1 MVNAFIFPAL
11 PIAVEFDSLAIAV
24 KVPERFGQTDTKD
37 INIID
42 IFHR

>member
-11 PIAVEFDSLAIAV
+11 PVAVEFDSLAIAV
-24 KVPERFGQTDTKD
+24 KLPERFRQTDKTD

-42 IFHR
+42 